1 MQTSFISTT
10 KPLYISY
17 LLLHSTLP
25 DNIFFHSVNVLN
37 NLLVNKLDELEFR
50 KRVWMSKGAYSKTIF
65 VSQIK

>member
-1 MQTSFISTT
+1 MQISFTSTT

-17 LLLHSTLP
+17 LLLPSTLP

-65 VSQIK
+65 VNQIK